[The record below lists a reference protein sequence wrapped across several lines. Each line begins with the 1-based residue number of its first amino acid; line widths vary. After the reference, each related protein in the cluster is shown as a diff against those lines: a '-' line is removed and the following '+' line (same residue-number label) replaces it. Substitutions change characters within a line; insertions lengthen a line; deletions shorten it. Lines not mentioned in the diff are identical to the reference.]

1 MQLLT
6 CRTRNVFS
14 MNKKRKALNN
24 NDHHSLQIHDN
35 YQFCLELTSKA
46 NIFSHFLGK
55 WILFSKSNKE
65 TFL

>member
-1 MQLLT
+1 
-6 CRTRNVFS
+6 

-46 NIFSHFLGK
+46 NIFSHFLCK